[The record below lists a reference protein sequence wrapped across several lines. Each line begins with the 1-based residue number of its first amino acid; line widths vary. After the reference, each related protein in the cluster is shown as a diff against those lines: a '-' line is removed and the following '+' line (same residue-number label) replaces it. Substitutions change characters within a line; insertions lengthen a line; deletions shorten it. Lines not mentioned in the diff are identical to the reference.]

1 MAGTL
6 ADDRALQ
13 LMVRDEER
21 QPRGG
26 GSQGLDTGGAAAAL
40 SQLQQLSLSMAEGKP
55 LPMPSL
61 RLKEGETPRSEAPPV
76 PGSLRVERTAAWLRE
91 SGGRVA
97 GLLSRVLPPLCGHPR
112 PSVREAAAVVALR
125 LLRRCGG
132 GGGALGTAGGRTL
145 LDVVLTLAQDEW
157 QQVSVQA
164 SVVYK
169 TTRIYVNSHIGLLRH
184 LDVTPEIRPPPP
196 PFPMKVRGP
205 CIAYMSEGAA
215 ARRPAPSP
223 SGGAPPSTSGDVLQ
237 PLLEQLVS
245 ELLPAVRRGEAA
257 AIAASR
263 RLASA
268 MLLAGPEEACR
279 LLVQRPAVLTQ
290 LLGAAVQCFVFDQ
303 AGALLLLHS
312 SK

>member
-169 TTRIYVNSHIGLLRH
+169 TTRIYGNSHIGLLRH

-196 PFPMKVRGP
+196 PLPHEGPWSLHCLYVRGGCSQKACP
-205 CIAYMSEGAA
+205 ESQRRCTPVHLRRRAPATPRAACVRAASRGEAGRSGGHRRVPAAGQRDAAGGPRGGLSASGAA
-215 ARRPAPSP
+215 A
-223 SGGAPPSTSGDVLQ
+223 GGAD
-237 PLLEQLVS
+237 
-245 ELLPAVRRGEAA
+245 AA
-257 AIAASR
+257 AGGGR
-263 RLASA
+263 
-268 MLLAGPEEACR
+268 
-279 LLVQRPAVLTQ
+279 AVLR
-290 LLGAAVQCFVFDQ
+290 L
-303 AGALLLLHS
+303 
-312 SK
+312 

>member
-1 MAGTL
+1 
-6 ADDRALQ
+6 
-13 LMVRDEER
+13 
-21 QPRGG
+21 
-26 GSQGLDTGGAAAAL
+26 
-40 SQLQQLSLSMAEGKP
+40 
-55 LPMPSL
+55 
-61 RLKEGETPRSEAPPV
+61 
-76 PGSLRVERTAAWLRE
+76 
-91 SGGRVA
+91 
-97 GLLSRVLPPLCGHPR
+97 
-112 PSVREAAAVVALR
+112 
-125 LLRRCGG
+125 
-132 GGGALGTAGGRTL
+132 
-145 LDVVLTLAQDEW
+145 
-157 QQVSVQA
+157 
-164 SVVYK
+164 
-169 TTRIYVNSHIGLLRH
+169 
-184 LDVTPEIRPPPP
+184 
-196 PFPMKVRGP
+196 MKVRGP

-223 SGGAPPSTSGDVLQ
+223 SGGAPLSTSGDVLQ